1 MIIAKGLEIIPKRDK
16 VTYASNISGKW
27 EDYSIETY
35 QGKVLKDAVERFK
48 VLLKDGKP
56 LDKEV
61 PSLKEMFNKSDIK
74 PVEVEPVDLWDM
86 PVVHEPV
93 VINEAAEIN
102 AIELTKVILERKKE
116 LPLQEVV
123 IATDNML
130 QAANEHIG
138 LETDLYLIT
147 AGTNKSGRQ
156 LYVSTYIDC
165 NDWSISIVPTPMTK
179 AKALKTIERVKKE
192 LREKNNSSK
201 SLTRKN
207 APEIEFGLEL
217 YVNKYADDSSK

>member
-48 VLLKDGKP
+48 VLLKEGKS

-61 PSLKEMFNKSDIK
+61 PSLKEMFNKSNIK
-74 PVEVEPVDLWDM
+74 PIEVEPIDLWDM
-86 PVVHEPV
+86 PVAHEPV

-102 AIELTKVILERKKE
+102 AIELTKVLLERKKE

-130 QAANEHIG
+130 QVANEVVGIKT
-138 LETDLYLIT
+138 EKYLIT
-147 AGTNKSGRQ
+147 AGENKYGRQ
-156 LYVSTYIDC
+156 QYVNVYDDC
-165 NDWSISIVPTPMTK
+165 TDWDISVVPVPMTE
-179 AKALKTIERVKKE
+179 ARALKTLKRVQKE
-192 LREKNNSSK
+192 YVDKRANSK
-201 SLTRKN
+201 TITRRN
-207 APEIEFGLEL
+207 LPEIEFKIVP
-217 YVNKYADDSSK
+217 YVDTYAEDIKK

>member
-48 VLLKDGKP
+48 ILLKEGKP
-56 LDKEV
+56 LEGEV
-61 PSLKEMFNKSDIK
+61 PSLKEMFNKSGIK

-93 VINEAAEIN
+93 VINEAAEVN
-102 AIELTKVILERKKE
+102 AIELTKVLLERKKE

-123 IATDNML
+123 IATD
-130 QAANEHIG
+130 AFKNEVTSLIEG
-138 LETDLYLIT
+138 KKYLIT

-156 LYVSTYIDC
+156 LYVSTYTDC
-165 NDWSISIVPTPMTK
+165 DAWSISIVPTPMSK
-179 AKALKTIERVKKE
+179 ERALKTIERVKKE

-207 APEIEFGLEL
+207 APEIEFGLEE
-217 YVNKYADDSSK
+217 YIDKYADK